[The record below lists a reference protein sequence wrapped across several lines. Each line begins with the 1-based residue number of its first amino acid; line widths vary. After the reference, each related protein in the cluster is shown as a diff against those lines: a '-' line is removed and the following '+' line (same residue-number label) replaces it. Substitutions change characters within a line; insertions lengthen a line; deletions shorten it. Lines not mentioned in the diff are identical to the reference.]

1 MSTSRSGKRLPK
13 CSARWKHACRKPQF
27 ERGSG
32 WLRAGA
38 QRVQAANEDIH
49 RDGVDLVVIHR
60 IEKGRAHFVKHKS
73 ADQRAQYLK
82 RVDRLLAVRPAL
94 SNTLTATAAS
104 NSPSR
109 RHSGESVVG
118 FLKVAA
124 DRPGRSCANAR
135 SASAIARIASLPV
148 ALPMSRSSR
157 ARNSRYP
164 LTASSRL
171 ISGIVSS
178 FSANWVSSSA
188 ARSDAIR
195 RSQRVASVASNSSM
209 ENFFS
214 FASMDEVPRCTRERR
229 GLEIPDAVL
238 ATDRRHSAASR

>member
-1 MSTSRSGKRLPK
+1 MSTSRSGKRLRK

-60 IEKGRAHFVKHKS
+60 VEKGRAHFVKHKS

-82 RVDRLLAVRPAL
+82 RVDRLLAVEAAL

-109 RHSGESVVG
+109 RHSGES
-118 FLKVAA
+118 
-124 DRPGRSCANAR
+124 
-135 SASAIARIASLPV
+135 
-148 ALPMSRSSR
+148 
-157 ARNSRYP
+157 
-164 LTASSRL
+164 
-171 ISGIVSS
+171 
-178 FSANWVSSSA
+178 

-214 FASMDEVPRCTRERR
+214 FAGMDELPRCTRERR

-238 ATDRRHSAASR
+238 APDRRHSVASR

>member
-27 ERGSG
+27 KRGSG

-60 IEKGRAHFVKHKS
+60 VEKGRAHFVKHKS
-73 ADQRAQYLK
+73 ADQRAQYRALIAGS
-82 RVDRLLAVRPAL
+82 RSRPAL
-94 SNTLTATAAS
+94 SNTLTAMAVS
-104 NSPSR
+104 NSTSR
-109 RHSGESVVG
+109 RPSGES
-118 FLKVAA
+118 
-124 DRPGRSCANAR
+124 
-135 SASAIARIASLPV
+135 
-148 ALPMSRSSR
+148 
-157 ARNSRYP
+157 
-164 LTASSRL
+164 
-171 ISGIVSS
+171 
-178 FSANWVSSSA
+178 

-214 FASMDEVPRCTRERR
+214 FAGMDQLPPCPRERR

-238 ATDRRHSAASR
+238 APDRRHSAASR